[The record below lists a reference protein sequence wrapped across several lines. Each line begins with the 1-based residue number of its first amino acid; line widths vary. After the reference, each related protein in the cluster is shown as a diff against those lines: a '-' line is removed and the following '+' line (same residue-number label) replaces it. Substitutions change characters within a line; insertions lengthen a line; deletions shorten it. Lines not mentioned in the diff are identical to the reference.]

1 MIVEC
6 IVLGLVAGV
15 FAGAMTVAIVY
26 LIRRKLSYKAPKLPK
41 SEFAALSGVVVFVGG
56 IAWSRP
62 LLITVSDPW
71 CNQSYFCVASALLL
85 AISGPS
91 IFRLIVW
98 CAHNSPR

>member
-6 IVLGLVAGV
+6 IALGLVAGV

-41 SEFAALSGVVVFVGG
+41 SEFTALSGVVVFVGG